1 MFRLFKIL
9 AEVLYLLVQFLTRTQ
24 AGEADF
30 DIMVRLKTAQ
40 FNHLAGDVENPH
52 GFTHVQHEAERTPA
66 ATVLGMQLTHIPL
79 EDLGALR
86 RLLLLNS
93 GEQDMDTNELMI
105 LLDRIADALPGA
117 S

>member
-1 MFRLFKIL
+1 
-9 AEVLYLLVQFLTRTQ
+9 
-24 AGEADF
+24 
-30 DIMVRLKTAQ
+30 
-40 FNHLAGDVENPH
+40 
-52 GFTHVQHEAERTPA
+52 
-66 ATVLGMQLTHIPL
+66 L